1 MVRVFLFLLFSCGL
15 QAASFFDETE
25 ASFKQYVQTRED
37 KERYAFFKN
46 RFEKQSQSSPTL
58 GPPKTFHFIWLG
70 PKLVSQEAISAIQ
83 SWLDIHPA
91 WVGKFWSDQEHPLPD
106 ARLQKMGLRDFPLQ
120 NRTACYFDSDNE
132 EERSELL
139 RYAILF
145 NEGGVYV
152 DLETKCVQ
160 SIDSL
165 QENFDFF
172 CELEP
177 FGPSILS
184 SSVNVSPRLI
194 GAASQH
200 PVLFQTLSWVQE
212 NWKRVEEK
220 FPGNDP
226 VSVGNRVKHRTFKAF
241 NQGVVQGIEQ
251 GNYRNIV
258 FAPNCFKAFCRGFL
272 KEAGPV
278 KQMRQI
284 EKRLSSTA
292 LLLYCLAGINCALAV
307 VVLRKRRARV

>member
-1 MVRVFLFLLFSCGL
+1 MIRIFLFLLFLPLGIS
-15 QAASFFDETE
+15 ASSFFDETRSE
-25 ASFKQYVQTRED
+25 FKQYVQTKED

-46 RFEKQSQSSPTL
+46 QFEKQYQSLPSL
-58 GPPKTFHFIWLG
+58 KLPKTFHFIWLG
-70 PKLVSQEAISAIQ
+70 PKSIPQESIGAIQ
-83 SWLDIHPA
+83 SWLDNHPT

-120 NRTACYFDSDNE
+120 NTTSCYFDSDNE

-152 DLETKCVQ
+152 DLGTKCVQ

-184 SSVNVSPRLI
+184 SSVNASPHLI
-194 GAASQH
+194 GASIHH
-200 PVLFQTLSWVQE
+200 PILLQTLSWVQD
-212 NWKRVEEK
+212 NWERVERQ
-220 FPGNDP
+220 FPGNDS
-226 VSVGNRVKHRTFKAF
+226 VSVDNRVKHRTFKAL
-241 NQGVVQGIEQ
+241 NQGIEQ
-251 GNYRNIV
+251 GMHQGDYRNSV
-258 FAPNCFKAFCRGFL
+258 FAPNYFKAFCKGSL
-272 KEAGPV
+272 KDSGPV
-278 KQMRQI
+278 KQMHQI
-284 EKRLSSTA
+284 KKRLSSTA

-307 VVLRKRRARV
+307 VVLRRRRL